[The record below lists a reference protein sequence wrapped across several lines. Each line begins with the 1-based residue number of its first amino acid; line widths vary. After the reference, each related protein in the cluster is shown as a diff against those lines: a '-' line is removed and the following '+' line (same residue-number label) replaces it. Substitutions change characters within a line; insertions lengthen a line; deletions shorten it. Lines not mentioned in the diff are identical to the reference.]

1 VNARDDT
8 DRKERSEV
16 HTLTATDGGPHC
28 PTARA
33 VEWLETWSID
43 WYDPA
48 SRVGGA
54 YRLRV
59 DWVRGAAHAN
69 AWIALEN
76 RVTTHTES
84 VLPPRDTGML
94 DFGAWKLHTIEPL
107 QSCVMTGEHS
117 DTEIEYAA
125 FTDPFRF
132 SMSGRRAEPG
142 GEHYETVGTV
152 IGTVRAG
159 ETVVDVTARGFYRH
173 GWGAPDAATC
183 PVQSVRGVFGSDLFF
198 SVVEYR
204 TATGRA
210 PLGYLF
216 EDGAFHGVEKA
227 RFRTETD
234 GSGAP
239 RGCDLLIATADRR
252 DFRIPG
258 VVVAQGSD
266 RLGFGTFDLG
276 RRRGT
281 GLLRLHDRD

>member
-1 VNARDDT
+1 
-8 DRKERSEV
+8 V
-16 HTLTATDGGPHC
+16 HTLTATDDGPHC
-28 PTARA
+28 PPAKA

-43 WYDPA
+43 WYDPD

-59 DWVRGAAHAN
+59 DWARRTGRAD

-76 RVTTHTES
+76 RVTTHTEL
-84 VLPPRDTGML
+84 VPPPLETGML
-94 DFGAWKLHTIEPL
+94 DLGAWKLRTLEPL
-107 QSCVMTGEHS
+107 RSCLLTGGHW

-132 SMSGRRAEPG
+132 SMSGQRADPG

-173 GWGAPDAATC
+173 AWGAPDAATR
-183 PVQSVRGVFGSDLFF
+183 PVQSARGVFGSDLFF
-198 SVVEYR
+198 SVVQYR
-204 TATGRA
+204 TPTGCA

-216 EDGAFHGVEKA
+216 EGGEFHGIEKA
-227 RFRTETD
+227 RFRTEPD
-234 GSGAP
+234 SSGAP

-258 VVVAQGSD
+258 VVATHDSD
-266 RLGFGTFDLG
+266 RLGFATFDLG